1 MIDTNS
7 EKGRIVVEM
16 KKLYSEC
23 QKKMGNYQFY
33 NLLEKYL
40 IEVELSE

>member
-7 EKGRIVVEM
+7 EKGRIVVAM

-23 QKKMGNYQFY
+23 QKKMGNYKFY